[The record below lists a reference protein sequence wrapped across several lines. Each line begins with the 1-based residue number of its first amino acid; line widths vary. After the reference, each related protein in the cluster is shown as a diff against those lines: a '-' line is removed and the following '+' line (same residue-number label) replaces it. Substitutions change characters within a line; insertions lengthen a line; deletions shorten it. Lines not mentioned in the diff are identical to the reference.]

1 MQPTLRDLRLLGTVT
16 LAAVLI
22 AFVTLL
28 ASSDHVSADFNPQG
42 EACLDN
48 ETTDAECD
56 GVARPS
62 AVSGVATKFN
72 LAAPDPNFAG
82 AIFYTPPEWGVAA
95 DADIPNGAIVADL
108 QAKATLGLIGNSCSN
123 SLTVRFIM
131 MDATTDQSTVMAD
144 AFKDLNNDDIPDMM
158 EDRDDDGL
166 PDSVTK
172 YPDFLTRLFPGATPR
187 ARLQGQTS
195 VSGVPVSLN
204 FVIFEPG
211 TVLETPAQTIS
222 PDPSLGYP
230 SATVLQSVGDPDAF
244 PEATAITDFCTPLVT
259 DIITFG
265 TTQDN
270 LCTDAGAT
278 PAGCTPIGDLLEGK
292 VGPGGTTPDESGSIY
307 RTNPSAAGTYTFT
320 QFAISQRDAD
330 GDGYENGLDPCPF
343 DAAPTWNPR
352 DGSFGTPQTGD
363 SDGDR
368 IPDIC
373 DESPD
378 DSFPPS
384 GDVDGDFYLN
394 AGDNCPQVTNGAN
407 PASGALIGPN
417 NQKDTDLDGIG
428 DSCDSNPSTP
438 DGERVEVNVLS
449 EVAISG
455 TPVTPGETPTPGA
468 GTDTGNGDTT
478 DSGTG
483 GPSTGVGSLAP
494 AVSSIP
500 AWAAIASG
508 LGGAGL
514 LGSLGAFAARVFGIR
529 RRDRF

>member
-1 MQPTLRDLRLLGTVT
+1 MQTTLRNLRGLS
-16 LAAVLI
+16 I
-22 AFVTLL
+22 ASVATIIVITVTLL
-28 ASSDHVSADFNPQG
+28 ASSDHVSADFRPQG

-56 GVARPS
+56 GDARPG

-82 AIFYTPPEWGVAA
+82 AIFYTPPKWGIPA

-108 QAKATLGLIGNSCSN
+108 RAKATLGLIGNSCSN
-123 SLTVRFIM
+123 SLSVRFIM
-131 MDATTDQSTVMAD
+131 MDATTDQSTVMAN
-144 AFKDLNNDDIPDMM
+144 AFKDLNNDNVPDMM

-211 TVLETPAQTIS
+211 TVLKTPAQTIS
-222 PDPSLGYP
+222 PDPSLGFP

-244 PEATAITDFCTPLVT
+244 PEASAITDFCTPLVT
-259 DIITFG
+259 DITTFG

-270 LCTDAGAT
+270 LCTDAGPT
-278 PAGCTPIGDLLEGK
+278 PAGCTPIGDLIEGK
-292 VGPGGTTPDESGSIY
+292 AGPGGTTPDEGGSVN

-320 QFAISQRDAD
+320 QFAASQRDAD
-330 GDGYENGLDPCPF
+330 GDGYENGLDPCPLN
-343 DAAPTWNPR
+343 AAPNWNPR
-352 DGSFGTPQTGD
+352 EGSFGTPQTGD

-368 IPDIC
+368 IPDVC
-373 DESPD
+373 DLSPND
-378 DSFPPS
+378 PFPPS
-384 GDVDGDFYLN
+384 GDADGDFYLN
-394 AGDNCPQVTNGAN
+394 SGDNCPQATNGAN
-407 PASGALIGPN
+407 PANDAVIGPN
-417 NQKDTDLDGIG
+417 NQKDSDLDSIG
-428 DSCDSNPSTP
+428 DVCDPSPNSP
-438 DGERVEVNVLS
+438 DGERKEVNVLS
-449 EVAISG
+449 EVTISG
-455 TPVTPGETPTPGA
+455 TPVTLGQTPIAGTTPGA
-468 GTDTGNGDTT
+468 TSDTA
-478 DSGTG
+478 G
-483 GPSTGVGSLAP
+483 GPDLGVGSLAP

-500 AWAAIASG
+500 AWAAVASG

-514 LGSLGAFAARVFGIR
+514 LGSLGAIAARVFGIR
-529 RRDRF
+529 RRDDN